1 LHRFRL
7 LVTSAVVSIFAAL
20 GVVAPAEAAVDYF
33 LEVNGVPGES
43 RDAKFAKSIDV
54 FSYNWGASAN
64 SEKKGNRVN
73 LQDLSVAKNV
83 DVASPALF
91 QRLVQGTTIPSA
103 ELIARKAG
111 ETQLVFLRYCFQD
124 VRVTSISH
132 SGSGGGDSSIE
143 NVTFG
148 YGAVSQQYTPQD
160 AKGGGG
166 PSVFAGWN
174 ATTGDLI
181 ATYPDPCGL

>member
-1 LHRFRL
+1 
-7 LVTSAVVSIFAAL
+7 VSIFAAL

-43 RDAKFAKSIDV
+43 HDSKFAKSIDV
-54 FSYNWGASAN
+54 QAYSWGASAN
-64 SEKKGNRVN
+64 SEKKGNKVN
-73 LQDLSVAKNV
+73 LQDLSVSKRV

-91 QRLVQGTTIPSA
+91 QRLVQGTTIPSV
-103 ELIARKAG
+103 ELVARKAG
-111 ETQLVFLRYCFQD
+111 ESQLVFLRYCLQD
-124 VRVTSISH
+124 VHVTSIQH
-132 SGSGGGDSSIE
+132 SGAAGGSDSVDE
-143 NVTFG
+143 NVSFA
-148 YGAVSQQYTPQD
+148 YAAVSQQYTPQD
-160 AKGGGG
+160 AKGSGG